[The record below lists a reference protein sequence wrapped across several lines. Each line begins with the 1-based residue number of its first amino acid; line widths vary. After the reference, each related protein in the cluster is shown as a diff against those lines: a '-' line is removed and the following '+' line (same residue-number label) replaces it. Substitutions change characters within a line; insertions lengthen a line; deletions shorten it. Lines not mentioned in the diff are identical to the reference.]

1 MTAGWRESELHR
13 WLARAARPRGVVGS
27 AMHDAAVLAPLGC
40 ESLRRVATKGARPV
54 ICVDQCIEG
63 VHFDPGTGAGLVGQ
77 KAVNR
82 ALSDLAATAATP
94 VAVVLALAAPPSAS
108 AAHLKALVRAV
119 RRAAHEAGA
128 DLVGG
133 DLAATSGP
141 LALCITALGRLDL
154 GDEDPPR
161 RRRPSPGRDRARPGQ
176 LVVLTGPVG
185 GSRAARHL
193 TFRPRLALGRA
204 LVDAGAT
211 ALMDVSDGLAWDL
224 HRLACASR
232 VEVELDL
239 DAVPIHRD
247 AQLAA
252 TTSGR
257 SALEHA
263 LHDGEDHELLATLAR
278 GAAEELC
285 GSFRAHAAAQHSTSR
300 GARPKIVGRVVRRV
314 AALRAAGLWLRSD
327 GGRERWRP
335 ARGGFDHGY

>member
-1 MTAGWRESELHR
+1 MTPGWRESDLHR

-27 AMHDAAVLAPLGC
+27 PMHDAAVLAPLSSGR
-40 ESLRRVATKGARPV
+40 LRHAAASGARPV

-63 VHFDPGTGAGLVGQ
+63 VHFEPRTGAALVGR
-77 KAVNR
+77 KATNR

-94 VAVVLALAAPPSAS
+94 VAVVLALAAPLTTP
-108 AAHLKALVRAV
+108 AAHIKALVLAV
-119 RRAAHEAGA
+119 RRAAREAGA

-133 DLAATSGP
+133 DLSATSGP
-141 LALCITALGRLDL
+141 LALSVTALGRLEP
-154 GDEDPPR
+154 GAGAPGHRPR
-161 RRRPSPGRDRARPGQ
+161 PAPGRDRARPGQ

-193 TFRPRLALGRA
+193 TFRPRIALGRA
-204 LVDAGAT
+204 LAEAGAT

-224 HRLACASR
+224 HRLARASR

-247 AQLAA
+247 AVRAA
-252 TTSGR
+252 ATSGR

-278 GAAEELC
+278 RAAEELC
-285 GSFRAHAAAQHSTSR
+285 RLFRALAAARHSTSR
-300 GARPKIVGRVVRRV
+300 GARPMIVGRVVRRV
-314 AALRAAGLWLRSD
+314 PTLRAAGLWLVSD
-327 GGRERWRP
+327 TRRERWFP
-335 ARGGFDHGY
+335 ARGGFDHGG